1 MELRVLDEE
10 TGSGTTM
17 LRGDYKGE
25 SNSVVL
31 NIEYSNG
38 TTPEPLMV
46 EGRNLCPKPKDELI
60 VNVFLPREGNQPEDL
75 INGLR
80 DLVKIRDYLKRNGY
94 EGKHQSEDEIVS
106 EYVYRIPF
114 KDKTHLDS
122 ILQHFRQVDIP
133 SSSSSQ
139 QLEELFAG
147 KLDEKTLDGLV
158 TNVDAELKRVTVNT
172 GSIGVITFNSDGKK
186 GYGKVSSSKP
196 ALLNEE
202 KALKELQQDKIARV
216 LAPIPIGLVIGEQAG
231 ALFTWGTEN
240 KDLYDPEDIAQYTS
254 LFNTLLFQYAQEKK
268 QDLARLA
275 KDSVI
280 RDVFNRAIINTSIR
294 DYISL
299 NPVSDIYDIELLED
313 RAGSNKELGS
323 NILLFSSFR
332 DHNSTYLDAA
342 KRTKALNP
350 GNRVFLHGDARPE
363 NMGKD
368 RNGIR
373 PLVDWSNAK
382 MGSFAEDLSALETND
397 NPKYLDWY
405 KFVTGFRGYNF
416 VAEDSKELLL
426 CHDVLEPYR
435 TGSFKLSKGRFNH
448 AAGDAL
454 RLNRN
459 AKRYKEFFRI

>member
-114 KDKTHLDS
+114 RDKTHLDS
-122 ILQHFRQVDIP
+122 ILQAFRQVDI
-133 SSSSSQ
+133 SNSNSSQ

-147 KLDEKTLDGLV
+147 KLDKRTLDGLV

-172 GSIGVITFNSDGKK
+172 GSIGVISFNSSGKK

-196 ALLNEE
+196 A
-202 KALKELQQDKIARV
+202 
-216 LAPIPIGLVIGEQAG
+216 
-231 ALFTWGTEN
+231 
-240 KDLYDPEDIAQYTS
+240 
-254 LFNTLLFQYAQEKK
+254 
-268 QDLARLA
+268 
-275 KDSVI
+275 
-280 RDVFNRAIINTSIR
+280 
-294 DYISL
+294 
-299 NPVSDIYDIELLED
+299 
-313 RAGSNKELGS
+313 
-323 NILLFSSFR
+323 
-332 DHNSTYLDAA
+332 
-342 KRTKALNP
+342 
-350 GNRVFLHGDARPE
+350 
-363 NMGKD
+363 
-368 RNGIR
+368 
-373 PLVDWSNAK
+373 
-382 MGSFAEDLSALETND
+382 
-397 NPKYLDWY
+397 
-405 KFVTGFRGYNF
+405 
-416 VAEDSKELLL
+416 
-426 CHDVLEPYR
+426 
-435 TGSFKLSKGRFNH
+435 
-448 AAGDAL
+448 
-454 RLNRN
+454 
-459 AKRYKEFFRI
+459 

>member
-75 INGLR
+75 INGLK

-114 KDKTHLDS
+114 RDKTHLDS
-122 ILQHFRQVDIP
+122 ILQAFRQVDIP

-147 KLDEKTLDGLV
+147 KLDKRTLEGLV
-158 TNVDAELKRVTVNT
+158 TNVDAELKRVTINT
-172 GSIGVITFNSDGKK
+172 GSIGVVSFNSDGKK

-240 KDLYDPEDIAQYTS
+240 KNLYDPEDVAQYTS

-268 QDLARLA
+268 HDLVRLA
-275 KDSVI
+275 KDPII
-280 RDVFNRAIINTSIR
+280 RDVFNRAIINTALR
-294 DYISL
+294 NYVSL
-299 NPVSDIYDIELLED
+299 NPSPDVYEIELLEE
-313 RAGSNKELGS
+313 RASRPDPNS
-323 NILLFSSFR
+323 LLFSSFR
-332 DHNSTYLDAA
+332 DNNSTYLDAK
-342 KRTKALNP
+342 KRTKTLNP
-350 GNRVFLHGDARPE
+350 GNSVFLHGDARPE
-363 NMGKD
+363 NIGKD

-382 MGSFAEDLSALETND
+382 MGSFAEDLSALETKD

-426 CHDVLEPYR
+426 CHDVLQPYR

-459 AKRYKEFFRI
+459 VKRYKEFFRL